1 MKHKAIDKTEALME
15 LVTHDA
21 IPLQDGTK
29 AEVIRI
35 LARVKQL
42 LSRKDKPA

>member
-1 MKHKAIDKTEALME
+1 MKNKAIDKTEALME

-21 IPLQDGTK
+21 VPLQDGTK